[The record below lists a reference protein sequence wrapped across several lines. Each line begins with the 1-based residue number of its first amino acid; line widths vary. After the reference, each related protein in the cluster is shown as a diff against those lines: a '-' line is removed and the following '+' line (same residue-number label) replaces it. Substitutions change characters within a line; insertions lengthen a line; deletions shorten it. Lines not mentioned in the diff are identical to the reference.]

1 MEKVRSRITAQ
12 GQISVPA
19 AVRKKL
25 GIGPGSVIEW
35 EEKGEDEVMLR
46 RSGKYTSVDIHKIL
60 FKKPPRPVSL
70 KDLKEGIRTYIRRKH
85 AGR

>member
-19 AVRKKL
+19 SVRKKL
-25 GIGPGSVIEW
+25 GIGPGSIIEW
-35 EEKGEDEVMLR
+35 EEKGDDEVMLR
-46 RSGKYTSVDIHKIL
+46 RSGQYTSEDLHKML

-70 KDLKEGIRTYIRRKH
+70 KDIKEGIRSYIRKKH
-85 AGR
+85 ARR